1 MTVIGGVLDLEA
13 CYRELG
19 FTGSPFSITP
29 DTEFFYPGGQHMS
42 ALSCMRFGM
51 ASGGF
56 ALLTGEVGLGKT
68 LLCRYLLRHPPEG
81 VRTAYVFNPAQSYE
95 DLLST
100 IHYDLTGESLIR
112 LSSGQMQR
120 AIYDHL
126 LEMAST
132 GCRAAV
138 LIDEAHRLS
147 PELLESLRLLSNLD
161 TEKQK
166 LLSLMLVGQPE
177 LDRTLALRALRPL
190 AQRVALRQH
199 LTPFN
204 RVETGHY
211 IHHRVLTARERDFDF
226 EFTEAATSVIHRAAQ
241 GVPRRINQI
250 ADRAV
255 LGAFANYTREVGWRL
270 ARRAAAEVR
279 KGTGA
284 A

>member
-1 MTVIGGVLDLEA
+1 MEA

-29 DTEFFYPGGQHMS
+29 DTEFFYPGGQHTA
-42 ALSCMRFGM
+42 ALSCMGYGM

-68 LLCRYLLRHPPEG
+68 LLCRYLLRHPPSG
-81 VRTAYVFNPAQSYE
+81 VQTAYIFNPAQSYE

-100 IHYDLTGESLIR
+100 IYHDLTGEW
-112 LSSGQMQR
+112 LSGVTAGPMQR

-126 LEMAST
+126 LQMAAE
-132 GCRAAV
+132 GRRAAV
-138 LIDEAHRLS
+138 VIDEAHRLA

-177 LDRTLALRALRPL
+177 LDRTLALRAMRPL
-190 AQRVALRQH
+190 AQRIALRHH
-199 LTPFN
+199 LVPFN
-204 RVETGHY
+204 RKETEQY
-211 IHHRVLTARERDFDF
+211 IRHRVLTARERDFDF
-226 EFTEAATSVIHRAAQ
+226 EFSPSAVSVIHRAAQ

-255 LGAFANYTREVGWRL
+255 LGAFAADTREVGWRL
-270 ARRAAAEVR
+270 ARRAAREVR
-279 KGTGA
+279 KGTGI
-284 A
+284 